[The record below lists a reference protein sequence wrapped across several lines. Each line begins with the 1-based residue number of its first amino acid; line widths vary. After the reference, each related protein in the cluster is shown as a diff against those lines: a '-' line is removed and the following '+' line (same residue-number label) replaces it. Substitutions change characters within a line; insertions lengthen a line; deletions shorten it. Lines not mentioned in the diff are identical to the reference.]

1 MEMTL
6 FKRVRETPEIREG
19 FFRLAE
25 RVFGLSFREW
35 HAAGFWS
42 ERYLPYA
49 LGIQGRVVANVSVNT
64 LDFCWQDAPRRYIQ
78 LGTVMTDPE
87 YRGQGLARRLMQ
99 AVLADWA
106 ERCDALYLFAN
117 DSVLDFYPKFG
128 FVPAQEY
135 GYTLPVSPQAAA
147 RRPLDMGDAADLA
160 LLKRYYQCG
169 NPYSA
174 FPFLHNFELL
184 MFYCGGP
191 MRGCVYLLPE
201 LDAVAILQQ
210 DGEVL
215 HCLDIYG
222 AGSAPLQQ
230 VLDAAATPPV
240 HTVHL
245 GFTPKEAGNAA
256 PHPRKEEDE
265 TLFLLSGKENL
276 FAQNRL
282 MFPLL
287 SHA

>member
-1 MEMTL
+1 MDIAL
-6 FKRVRETPEIREG
+6 CRQVRETPEIREG

-35 HAAGFWS
+35 YASGFWS
-42 ERYLPYA
+42 DRYLPYA
-49 LGIQGRVVANVSVNT
+49 LSEQGRVVANVSVNVID
-64 LDFCWQDAPRRYIQ
+64 LRWQGAARRYIQ

-87 YRGQGLARRLMQ
+87 YRGRGLSRQLIQ
-99 AVLADWA
+99 AVLTDWQD
-106 ERCDALYLFAN
+106 RCDALYLFAN
-117 DSVLDFYPKFG
+117 DSVLNFYPKFG

-135 GYTLPVSPQAAA
+135 CHTLPVSPRAAA
-147 RRPLDMGDAADLA
+147 RRPLNMEDSSSRA
-160 LLKRYYQCG
+160 LLSSYYRRG

-191 MRGCVYLLPE
+191 MRECVYLLPE
-201 LDAVAILQQ
+201 WDVIAILQEE
-210 DGEVL
+210 GEVL

-222 AGSAPLQQ
+222 SGSAPLQQ
-230 VLDAAATPPV
+230 VLDAAAPAAV
-240 HTVHL
+240 CAAQL
-245 GFTPKEAGNAA
+245 GFTPKEAGDAA
-256 PHPRKEEDE
+256 PHLRKEEDE
-265 TLFLLSGKENL
+265 TLFILSGKENL